1 IEAVQKSINVMEDSP
16 LFNAGKGAVFTHD
29 GRNELDASI
38 MDGKTRKAGAVA
50 GVTTVKN
57 PINAAIAVMEKS
69 PHVMMVSQGAD
80 LFAKE
85 QGLTIVDPSYFRT
98 EYRLQQLQR
107 ALEKEHV
114 LLDHDGKTADRF
126 ADPMMY
132 DYKYGPFGAVG
143 LFLVLIHLCRCPGSY
158 SWGDSSGAPP
168 AE

>member
-1 IEAVQKSINVMEDSP
+1 MEDSP

-69 PHVMMVSQGAD
+69 PHVMIVSQGAD

-85 QGLTIVDPSYFRT
+85 QGLTIVD
-98 EYRLQQLQR
+98 
-107 ALEKEHV
+107 
-114 LLDHDGKTADRF
+114 
-126 ADPMMY
+126 
-132 DYKYGPFGAVG
+132 
-143 LFLVLIHLCRCPGSY
+143 
-158 SWGDSSGAPP
+158 
-168 AE
+168 